1 MQKTMPLPAVK
12 LPAAKLPVAA
22 TAAAVL
28 AAGLALAGCGSAA
41 SSSPGGSAA
50 NSATAAAAGGSATS
64 STSGGTPA
72 GASASASVP
81 FPVAVGNTWNYKI
94 TTGSESGTTVNKM
107 TAVTPVAAGQQVTMV
122 TTDHVGSVNGSARET
137 YLFHA
142 DGSIGYP
149 LGSFS
154 PGSGVTVTSNGV
166 VWPPAS
172 VIASGKPSQSTLNMS
187 IKAAGQAFSTTAHVT
202 VQGAGTATVTVPA
215 GTYQTTVVLVTERL
229 EIVGITAS
237 IQVKTWL
244 APDVGPVKELVNTN
258 EGSATSVVADEE
270 LLFFTKG

>member
-1 MQKTMPLPAVK
+1 MQKTMPLPAAK
-12 LPAAKLPVAA
+12 SPAAA

-28 AAGLALAGCGSAA
+28 AASLALAGCGGAA
-41 SSSPGGSAA
+41 SSSPA
-50 NSATAAAAGGSATS
+50 GSATS
-64 STSGGTPA
+64 SATAAPTGGTAASGTSAAPA
-72 GASASASVP
+72 GASASVP
-81 FPVAVGNTWNYKI
+81 YPIAVGNTWNYKI
-94 TTGSESGTTVNKM
+94 TTGGDSGTTINKM
-107 TAVTPVAAGQQVTMV
+107 TAVTPAAAGQQVTML

-137 YLFHA
+137 YLFHT
-142 DGSIGYP
+142 DGSISYP

-172 VIASGKPSQSTLNMS
+172 VIASGKPSQSTLNIS
-187 IKAAGQAFSTTAHVT
+187 IKAAGQALSTTAHVT

-215 GTYQTTVVLVTERL
+215 GTYQATVVLVTERL
-229 EIVGITAS
+229 SIVGITAS

-244 APDVGPVKELVNTN
+244 AAGVGPVKELVNTN

-270 LLFFTKG
+270 LLSFTKG

>member
-1 MQKTMPLPAVK
+1 MQKTMS
-12 LPAAKLPVAA
+12 LPAA
-22 TAAAVL
+22 AAAAAL
-28 AAGLALAGCGSAA
+28 AAGLALAGCGGAA
-41 SSSPGGSAA
+41 SS
-50 NSATAAAAGGSATS
+50 AGGSATS
-64 STSGGTPA
+64 ST
-72 GASASASVP
+72 SVP

-107 TAVTPVAAGQQVTMV
+107 TAVTPAATGQQVTML
-122 TTDHVGSVNGSARET
+122 TTDHVGSVNGSAKET

-142 DGSIGYP
+142 DGSISYP

-172 VIASGKPSQSTLNMS
+172 VIAAGKPSQSTLNIS
-187 IKAAGQAFSTTAHVT
+187 IKAAGQALSTTAHVT

-215 GTYQTTVVLVTERL
+215 GTYQATVVLVTERL
-229 EIVGITAS
+229 GIVGITAS

-244 APDVGPVKELVNTN
+244 APDVGPVKELVTTS

-270 LLFFTKG
+270 LLSFTKG

>member
-1 MQKTMPLPAVK
+1 MQKTMSLPAAK

-22 TAAAVL
+22 TAAAAL
-28 AAGLALAGCGSAA
+28 AAGLALAGCSSAA

-50 NSATAAAAGGSATS
+50 NSATAAATRGSATS
-64 STSGGTPA
+64 STSAAAPA
-72 GASASASVP
+72 GASASVP

-94 TTGSESGTTVNKM
+94 TTGGESGTTVNKM
-107 TAVTPVAAGQQVTMV
+107 TAVTPAAAGQQVTML
-122 TTDHVGSVNGSARET
+122 TTDHVGSVNGSAKET

-172 VIASGKPSQSTLNMS
+172 VIASGKPSQSTLNIS
-187 IKAAGQAFSTTAHVT
+187 IKAAGQTLSTTAHVT

-215 GTYQTTVVLVTERL
+215 GTYQATVVLVTERL
-229 EIVGITAS
+229 SIVGITAS

-244 APDVGPVKELVNTN
+244 APDVGPVKELVTTN
-258 EGSATSVVADEE
+258 EGSANSVVADEE
-270 LLFFTKG
+270 LLSFAKG